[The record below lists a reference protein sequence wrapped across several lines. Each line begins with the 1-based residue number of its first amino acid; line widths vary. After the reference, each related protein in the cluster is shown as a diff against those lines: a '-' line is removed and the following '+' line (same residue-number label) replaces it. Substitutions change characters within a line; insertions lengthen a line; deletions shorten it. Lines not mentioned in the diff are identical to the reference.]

1 VDALTSQ
8 EEVTLMLAKTTEVN
22 LLYDFYS
29 SLLTEKQR
37 MMLELYYHED
47 WSLSEIAEQQAVSR
61 QAVFEVVKR
70 AEAILTELEEKLH
83 LLRKYLQR
91 QKLAQE
97 VLQQLE
103 LMPEVRTMV
112 EPLLAKMIDVDECE
126 A

>member
-1 VDALTSQ
+1 VDALTSR

-70 AEAILTELEEKLH
+70 AEAILMELEEKLH
-83 LLRKYLQR
+83 LLRKYFQR

-103 LMPEVRTMV
+103 LMPEVRTRV
-112 EPLLAKMIDVDECE
+112 EPLLAKMIDVDEGE

>member
-1 VDALTSQ
+1 VDALTRR

-70 AEAILTELEEKLH
+70 AEAILTELEAKLH

-103 LMPEVRTMV
+103 SMPEVRTRL
-112 EPLLAKMIDVDECE
+112 EPLLAKMIDVDEGE

>member
-1 VDALTSQ
+1 VNALTHQ

-37 MMLELYYHED
+37 MMWELYYHED

-103 LMPEVRTMV
+103 SMPEVRTRV
-112 EPLLAKMIDVDECE
+112 EPLLVKMIDMDEGE

>member
-70 AEAILTELEEKLH
+70 AEAILMELEEKLH
-83 LLRKYLQR
+83 LLRKYFQR

-103 LMPEVRTMV
+103 LMPEVRTRV
-112 EPLLAKMIDVDECE
+112 EPLLAKMIDVDEGE

>member
-103 LMPEVRTMV
+103 SMPEVRTRV
-112 EPLLAKMIDVDECE
+112 EPLLVKMIDMDEGE